1 MIRPLAAAL
10 LLCAAGIAAAQLRTV
25 PPEAKRATLRHLQD
39 RLVQL
44 DGAQV
49 LLSPG
54 AQIRDADNRLML
66 PGAIPPGSVVKFLP
80 DAMGNVH
87 RVWIL
92 SPQEAADTAPPKPLP
107 KPAPA
112 TPPAEPAK

>member
-1 MIRPLAAAL
+1 MMRLLAAAI
-10 LLCAAGIAAAQLRTV
+10 LLCASSAAIAQVRAV
-25 PPEAKRATLRHLQD
+25 PPEARRATMYHLQD

-44 DGAQV
+44 DSTQV

-54 AQIRDADNRLML
+54 AQIRNADNRLIL
-66 PGAIPPGSVVKFLP
+66 PIAIPPGSVVKFLP

-92 SPQEAADTAPPKPLP
+92 TAQEAADTAPPKPLP
-107 KPAPA
+107 QPAPA
-112 TPPAEPAK
+112 KQ